1 MDGRLKGGAAW
12 KTRRSWTSI
21 GSGIERAIAETD
33 KKYGAYC
40 QHIAFAVCSDRLDAE
55 ECVNDTWLRAWNA
68 MPDKRPSVLSTFLG
82 RITRN
87 LAINRFQRKTRKKRG
102 GGEMELALEEL
113 EDCIPAALDV
123 ERRYELQEFR
133 QAIGR
138 FVSGLSE
145 TEQKVFV
152 ARYWYLALSRRSPG
166 GCRSAPARPR
176 ACCFTCGIGC
186 GCT

>member
-1 MDGRLKGGAAW
+1 MEDAEIVDLYWQRDQQ
-12 KTRRSWTSI
+12 
-21 GSGIERAIAETD
+21 AIAETD

-40 QHIAFAVCSDRLDAE
+40 QHIAYAVCSDRLDAE
-55 ECVNDTWLRAWNA
+55 ECVNDTWLRAWGA
-68 MPDKRPSVLSTFLG
+68 MPDKRPTVLAAFLG
-82 RITRN
+82 KITRN

-102 GGEMELALEEL
+102 GGETELALEEL

-152 ARYWYLALSRRSPG
+152 ARYWYLCPVEEIARRLQISSSKTKSMLF
-166 GCRSAPARPR
+166 RLRNR
-176 ACCFTCGIGC
+176 LRLYLKEEDLW
-186 GCT
+186 

>member
-1 MDGRLKGGAAW
+1 MEDAEIVDLYWQRDQQ
-12 KTRRSWTSI
+12 
-21 GSGIERAIAETD
+21 AIAETD

-40 QHIAFAVCSDRLDAE
+40 QHIAYAVCSDRLDAE
-55 ECVNDTWLRAWNA
+55 ECVNDTWLRAWGA
-68 MPDKRPSVLSTFLG
+68 MPDKRPTVLATFLG
-82 RITRN
+82 KITRN

-152 ARYWYLALSRRSPG
+152 ARYWYLCPVEEIARRLQISSSKTKSMLF
-166 GCRSAPARPR
+166 RLRNR
-176 ACCFTCGIGC
+176 LRLYLKEEDLW
-186 GCT
+186 

>member
-1 MDGRLKGGAAW
+1 MEDAAIVDLYW
-12 KTRRSWTSI
+12 QRDQQ
-21 GSGIERAIAETD
+21 AIAETD

-40 QHIAFAVCSDRLDAE
+40 QHIAYAVCSDRLDAE
-55 ECVNDTWLRAWNA
+55 ECVNDTWLRAWGA
-68 MPDKRPSVLSTFLG
+68 MPDKRPTVLATFLG
-82 RITRN
+82 KITRN

-102 GGEMELALEEL
+102 GGETELALEEL

-152 ARYWYLALSRRSPG
+152 ARYWYLCPVEEIARRLQISSSKTKSMLF
-166 GCRSAPARPR
+166 RLRNR
-176 ACCFTCGIGC
+176 LRLYLKEEDLW
-186 GCT
+186 

>member
-1 MDGRLKGGAAW
+1 MEDAAIVELYW
-12 KTRRSWTSI
+12 QRDQQ
-21 GSGIERAIAETD
+21 AIAETD

-40 QHIAFAVCSDRLDAE
+40 QHIAYAVCSDRLDAE
-55 ECVNDTWLRAWNA
+55 ECVNDTWLRAWGA
-68 MPDKRPSVLSTFLG
+68 MPDKRPTVLATFLG
-82 RITRN
+82 KITRN

-102 GGEMELALEEL
+102 GGETELALEEL

-152 ARYWYLALSRRSPG
+152 ARYWYLCPVEEIARRLQISSSKTKSMLF
-166 GCRSAPARPR
+166 RLRNR
-176 ACCFTCGIGC
+176 LRLYLKEEDLW
-186 GCT
+186 

>member
-1 MDGRLKGGAAW
+1 MEDAEIVDLYWQRDQQ
-12 KTRRSWTSI
+12 
-21 GSGIERAIAETD
+21 AIAETD

-40 QHIAFAVCSDRLDAE
+40 QHIAYAVCSDRLDAE
-55 ECVNDTWLRAWNA
+55 ECVNDTWLRAWGA
-68 MPDKRPSVLSTFLG
+68 MPDKRPTVLATFLG
-82 RITRN
+82 KITRN

-102 GGEMELALEEL
+102 GGETELALEEL

-145 TEQKVFV
+145 PEQKVFV
-152 ARYWYLALSRRSPG
+152 ARYWYLSPVEEIARRLQISSSKTKSMLF
-166 GCRSAPARPR
+166 RLRNR
-176 ACCFTCGIGC
+176 LRLYLKEEDLW
-186 GCT
+186 

>member
-1 MDGRLKGGAAW
+1 MEDAEIVDLYWQRDQQ
-12 KTRRSWTSI
+12 
-21 GSGIERAIAETD
+21 AIAETD

-40 QHIAFAVCSDRLDAE
+40 QHIAYAVCSDRLDAE
-55 ECVNDTWLRAWNA
+55 ECVNDTWLRAWGA
-68 MPDKRPSVLSTFLG
+68 MPDKRPTVLATFLG
-82 RITRN
+82 KITRN
-87 LAINRFQRKTRKKRG
+87 LAINRFQRRTRKKRG
-102 GGEMELALEEL
+102 GGETELALEEL

-152 ARYWYLALSRRSPG
+152 ARYWYLAPVEEIARRLQISSSKTKSMLF
-166 GCRSAPARPR
+166 RLRNR
-176 ACCFTCGIGC
+176 LRLYLKEEDLW
-186 GCT
+186 

>member
-1 MDGRLKGGAAW
+1 MEDAEIIDLYWQRDQQ
-12 KTRRSWTSI
+12 
-21 GSGIERAIAETD
+21 AIAETD

-40 QHIAFAVCSDRLDAE
+40 QHIAYAVCSDRLDAE
-55 ECVNDTWLRAWNA
+55 ECVNDTWLRAWGA
-68 MPDKRPSVLSTFLG
+68 MPDKRPTVLATFLG
-82 RITRN
+82 KITRN

-102 GGEMELALEEL
+102 GGETELALEEL

-152 ARYWYLALSRRSPG
+152 ARYWYLCPVEEIARRLQISSSKTKSMLF
-166 GCRSAPARPR
+166 RLRNR
-176 ACCFTCGIGC
+176 LRLYLKEEDLW
-186 GCT
+186 

>member
-1 MDGRLKGGAAW
+1 MEDAEIVDLYWQRDQQ
-12 KTRRSWTSI
+12 
-21 GSGIERAIAETD
+21 AIAETD

-40 QHIAFAVCSDRLDAE
+40 QHIAYAVCSDRLDAE
-55 ECVNDTWLRAWNA
+55 ECVNDTWLRAWGA
-68 MPDKRPSVLSTFLG
+68 MPDKRPTVLATFLG
-82 RITRN
+82 KITRN
-87 LAINRFQRKTRKKRG
+87 LAINRFQRRTRKKRG
-102 GGEMELALEEL
+102 GGETELALEEL

-152 ARYWYLALSRRSPG
+152 ARYWYLCPVEEIARRLQISSSKTKSMLF
-166 GCRSAPARPR
+166 RLRNR
-176 ACCFTCGIGC
+176 LRLYLKEEDLW
-186 GCT
+186 

>member
-1 MDGRLKGGAAW
+1 MEDAEIVDLYWQRDQQ
-12 KTRRSWTSI
+12 
-21 GSGIERAIAETD
+21 AIAETD

-40 QHIAFAVCSDRLDAE
+40 QHIAYAVCSDRLDAE
-55 ECVNDTWLRAWNA
+55 ECVNDTWLRAWGA
-68 MPDKRPSVLSTFLG
+68 MPDKRPTVLATFLG
-82 RITRN
+82 KITRN

-102 GGEMELALEEL
+102 GGETELALEEL

-123 ERRYELQEFR
+123 ERRYALQEFR

-152 ARYWYLALSRRSPG
+152 ARYWYLSPVEEIARRLQISSSKTKSMLF
-166 GCRSAPARPR
+166 RLRNR
-176 ACCFTCGIGC
+176 LRLYLKEEDLW
-186 GCT
+186 

>member
-1 MDGRLKGGAAW
+1 MEDAAIVDLYW
-12 KTRRSWTSI
+12 ARS
-21 GSGIERAIAETD
+21 EQAIAETD

-40 QHIAFAVCSDRLDAE
+40 QHIAYAVCSDRLDAE
-55 ECVNDTWLRAWNA
+55 ECVNDTWLRAWGA
-68 MPDKRPSVLSTFLG
+68 MPDKRPTVLATFLG
-82 RITRN
+82 KITRN

-102 GGEMELALEEL
+102 GGETELALEEL
-113 EDCIPAALDV
+113 EDCIPATLDV

-152 ARYWYLALSRRSPG
+152 ARYWYLCPVEEIARRLQISSSKTKSMLF
-166 GCRSAPARPR
+166 RLRNR
-176 ACCFTCGIGC
+176 LRLYLKEEDLW
-186 GCT
+186 

>member
-1 MDGRLKGGAAW
+1 MEDAEIVDLYWQRDQQ
-12 KTRRSWTSI
+12 
-21 GSGIERAIAETD
+21 AIAETD

-40 QHIAFAVCSDRLDAE
+40 QHIAYAVCSDRLDAE
-55 ECVNDTWLRAWNA
+55 ECVNDTWLRAWGA
-68 MPDKRPSVLSTFLG
+68 MPDKRPTVLATFLG
-82 RITRN
+82 KITRN

-102 GGEMELALEEL
+102 GGETELALEEL

-152 ARYWYLALSRRSPG
+152 ARYWYLCPVEEIARRLQISSSKTKSMLF
-166 GCRSAPARPR
+166 RLRNR
-176 ACCFTCGIGC
+176 LRLYLKEEDLW
-186 GCT
+186 

>member
-1 MDGRLKGGAAW
+1 M
-12 KTRRSWTSI
+12 
-21 GSGIERAIAETD
+21 
-33 KKYGAYC
+33 
-40 QHIAFAVCSDRLDAE
+40 
-55 ECVNDTWLRAWNA
+55 NDTWLRAWGA
-68 MPDKRPSVLSTFLG
+68 MPDKRPTVLATFLG
-82 RITRN
+82 KITRN

-102 GGEMELALEEL
+102 GGETELALEEL

-152 ARYWYLALSRRSPG
+152 ARYWYLCPVEEIARRLQISSSKTKSMLF
-166 GCRSAPARPR
+166 RLRNR
-176 ACCFTCGIGC
+176 LRLYLKEEDLW
-186 GCT
+186 

>member
-1 MDGRLKGGAAW
+1 MEDAAIVELYW
-12 KTRRSWTSI
+12 QRDQQA
-21 GSGIERAIAETD
+21 IEETD
-33 KKYGAYC
+33 RKYGAYC
-40 QHIAFAVCSDRLDAE
+40 QHIAYAVCSDRLDAE
-55 ECVNDTWLRAWNA
+55 ECVNDTWLRAWGA
-68 MPDKRPSVLSTFLG
+68 MPDKRPTVLATFLG
-82 RITRN
+82 KITRN

-102 GGEMELALEEL
+102 GGETELALEEL

-152 ARYWYLALSRRSPG
+152 ARYWYLAPVEEIARRLQISSSKTKSMLF
-166 GCRSAPARPR
+166 RLRNR
-176 ACCFTCGIGC
+176 LRLYLKEEDLW
-186 GCT
+186 

>member
-1 MDGRLKGGAAW
+1 MEDAEIVDLYWQRDQQ
-12 KTRRSWTSI
+12 
-21 GSGIERAIAETD
+21 AIAETD

-40 QHIAFAVCSDRLDAE
+40 QHIAYAVCSDRLDAE
-55 ECVNDTWLRAWNA
+55 ECVNDTWLRAWGA
-68 MPDKRPSVLSTFLG
+68 MPDKRPTVLATFLG
-82 RITRN
+82 KITRN

-102 GGEMELALEEL
+102 GGETELALEEL

-152 ARYWYLALSRRSPG
+152 ARYWYLSPVEEIARRLQISSSKTKSMLF
-166 GCRSAPARPR
+166 RLRNR
-176 ACCFTCGIGC
+176 LRLYLKEEDLW
-186 GCT
+186 

>member
-1 MDGRLKGGAAW
+1 MEDAEIVDLYWQRDQQ
-12 KTRRSWTSI
+12 
-21 GSGIERAIAETD
+21 AIAETD

-40 QHIAFAVCSDRLDAE
+40 QNIAYAVCSDRLDAE
-55 ECVNDTWLRAWNA
+55 ECVNDTWLRAWGA
-68 MPDKRPSVLSTFLG
+68 MPDKRPTVLATFLG
-82 RITRN
+82 KITRN
-87 LAINRFQRKTRKKRG
+87 LAINRFQRRTRKKRG
-102 GGEMELALEEL
+102 GGETELALEEL

-152 ARYWYLALSRRSPG
+152 ARYWYLCPVEEIARRLQISSSKTKSMLF
-166 GCRSAPARPR
+166 RLRNR
-176 ACCFTCGIGC
+176 LRLYLKEEDLW
-186 GCT
+186 

>member
-1 MDGRLKGGAAW
+1 MEDAAIVELYW
-12 KTRRSWTSI
+12 QRDQQ
-21 GSGIERAIAETD
+21 AIAETD
-33 KKYGAYC
+33 RKYGAYC
-40 QHIAFAVCSDRLDAE
+40 QHIAYAVCGDRLDAE

-68 MPDKRPSVLSTFLG
+68 MPDKRPTVLSTFLG
-82 RITRN
+82 KITRN
-87 LAINRFQRKTRKKRG
+87 LAINRFQHKTRKKRG
-102 GGEMELALEEL
+102 GGETELALEEL

-152 ARYWYLALSRRSPG
+152 ARYWYLAPAEEIARRLQISSSKTKSMLF
-166 GCRSAPARPR
+166 RLRNR
-176 ACCFTCGIGC
+176 LRLYLKEEDLW
-186 GCT
+186 

>member
-1 MDGRLKGGAAW
+1 MEDAEIVDLYWQRDQQ
-12 KTRRSWTSI
+12 
-21 GSGIERAIAETD
+21 AIAETD

-40 QHIAFAVCSDRLDAE
+40 QHIAYAVCSDRLDAE
-55 ECVNDTWLRAWNA
+55 ECVNDTWLQAWGA
-68 MPDKRPSVLSTFLG
+68 MPDKRPTVLATFLG
-82 RITRN
+82 KITRN

-102 GGEMELALEEL
+102 GGETELALEEL
-113 EDCIPAALDV
+113 EECIPAALDV

-152 ARYWYLALSRRSPG
+152 ARYWYLSPVEEIARRLQISSSKTKSMLF
-166 GCRSAPARPR
+166 RLRNR
-176 ACCFTCGIGC
+176 LRLYLKEEDLW
-186 GCT
+186 

>member
-1 MDGRLKGGAAW
+1 MEDAEIVDLYWQRDQQ
-12 KTRRSWTSI
+12 
-21 GSGIERAIAETD
+21 AIAETD

-40 QHIAFAVCSDRLDAE
+40 QHIAYAVCSDRLDAE
-55 ECVNDTWLRAWNA
+55 ECVNDTWLRAWGA
-68 MPDKRPSVLSTFLG
+68 MPDKRPTVLATFLG
-82 RITRN
+82 KITRN
-87 LAINRFQRKTRKKRG
+87 LAINRFQRRTRKKRG
-102 GGEMELALEEL
+102 GGETELALEEL

-152 ARYWYLALSRRSPG
+152 ARYWYLSPVEEIARRLQISSSKTKSMLF
-166 GCRSAPARPR
+166 RLRNR
-176 ACCFTCGIGC
+176 LRLYLKEEDLW
-186 GCT
+186 